1 MLFDYFDVLVF
12 LGIII
17 IVVVVVGKGTG
28 RQRQQALDHIKP
40 T

>member
-12 LGIII
+12 LGII